1 MELGTQDPRIAY
13 HAGMIA
19 AAMGRTDEARRLL
32 TAAQSGAG
40 YLPPL
45 QVPILE
51 AALAA
56 LPPMEPVR

>member
-1 MELGTQDPRIAY
+1 
-13 HAGMIA
+13 MIA

-32 TAAQSGAG
+32 TAAQSGSD

-56 LPPMEPVR
+56 LPPTEPVR